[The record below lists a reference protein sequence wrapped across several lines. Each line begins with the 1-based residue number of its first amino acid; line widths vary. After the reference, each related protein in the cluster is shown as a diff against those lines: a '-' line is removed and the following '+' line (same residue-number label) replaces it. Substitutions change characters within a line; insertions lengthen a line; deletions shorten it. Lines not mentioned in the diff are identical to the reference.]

1 METKDTFHIQL
12 ASLDAFTN
20 SMMYSRSRTG
30 SYLFD
35 YFYMPEQT
43 VSFNTMVKL
52 HNAIWVYD
60 DTDKVCYPHRVNI
73 VRNEGKYLYHNTE
86 DTPLTK
92 VFKLSPYEARK
103 AQSRKIIER
112 VKIQCD
118 KHGILHCQSNDV
130 EFVDPLY
137 EYEFLG
143 ELE

>member
-12 ASLDAFTN
+12 ASLDAFAN
-20 SMMYSRSRTG
+20 AMMYTRSRTG

-52 HNAIWVYD
+52 HNAVWVYD
-60 DTDKVCYPHRVNI
+60 DTDKVCYPHRVNV
-73 VRNEGKYLYHNTE
+73 VRNEAKYLYHDVE
-86 DTPLTK
+86 DAPLTK

-143 ELE
+143 E